1 MQSAN
6 YANCDQTY
14 QGDYMT
20 GMTKL
25 TGLIRLTG
33 VTRRTRVT
41 RLTRQIFQLDRI
53 REGWCEN
60 CQTCKIA
67 NLQFQSVSQ

>member
-25 TGLIRLTG
+25 TGLIRLTKLAG
-33 VTRRTRVT
+33 VTRPTWAICSRKSREMI
-41 RLTRQIFQLDRI
+41 LT
-53 REGWCEN
+53 
-60 CQTCKIA
+60 T
-67 NLQFQSVSQ
+67 